1 MNATND
7 NERRLVISFSG
18 GETSAMM
25 TALIHARMA
34 GEYDA
39 IRCVFANTGQENEQT
54 LEFVRRCDEAFGL
67 GVVWVEAEINPVR
80 GEGVRGR
87 AVTFDTAARDGRP
100 FEDVI
105 RKHGIPNKMW
115 PHCTRELKARPIKAW
130 LSANGW
136 RPGSYD
142 LAIGIRRDE
151 IDRMSPNAKAER
163 IIYPLV
169 SRFPASKAD
178 VNAFWERQPFRL
190 ELKGYQ
196 GNCKWCWKKSLR
208 KHLTIISETPEA
220 YDFPER
226 MEREYAL
233 AGNNPNGEPRVFFRE
248 ERSVA
253 DLRRIAATTL
263 FRPASDDARHYQ
275 RELFSFEMDAAD
287 GCEESCEVDFGDET
301 VANAA

>member
-1 MNATND
+1 MKAQND
-7 NERRLVISFSG
+7 NERRLCVSFSG

-25 TALIHARMA
+25 AKLIMERMA
-34 GEYDA
+34 KEYDA
-39 IRCVFANTGQENEQT
+39 IKCVFANTGQENEQT
-54 LEFVRRCDEAFGL
+54 LEFVRLCDDAFGL
-67 GVVWVEAEINPVR
+67 GVVWVEAEVNQEQ
-80 GEGVRGR
+80 GKGVRGR
-87 AVTFDTAARDGRP
+87 TVVFETAARDGRP

-130 LSANGW
+130 LRSVGW
-136 RPGSYD
+136 MPGTYD

-163 IIYPLV
+163 IIYPLI

-178 VNAFWERQPFRL
+178 VNAFWERQSFRL

-253 DLRRIAATTL
+253 DLRSMAATTK
-263 FRPASDDARHYQ
+263 FRPANDDARTYQ
-275 RELFSFEMDAAD
+275 PDLFSAELDTGE
-287 GCEESCEVDFGDET
+287 GCEESCEVDFGE
-301 VANAA
+301 AA